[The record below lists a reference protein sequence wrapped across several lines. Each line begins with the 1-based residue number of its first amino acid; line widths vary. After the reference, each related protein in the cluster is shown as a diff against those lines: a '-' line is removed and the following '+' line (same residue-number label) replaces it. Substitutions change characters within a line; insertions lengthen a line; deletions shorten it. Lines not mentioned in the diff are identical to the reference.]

1 MADLSGQTIA
11 SSYEQLLSLP
21 DGGGNANTLVAVTD
35 GDGGTTFG
43 IKLATNKVEIIPG
56 SNDTN
61 AFEVSQ
67 ADGTAVLTVDSTN
80 ARVGIGTSSPAS
92 TLHVN
97 DGSLRVV
104 GSNERILVI
113 EDGGQNSVELG
124 HSTSSTHDGF
134 IALTD
139 DSGTTQILLTSGTNV
154 SYINNGNVGIG
165 TSSPNELLHV
175 EGSSPSIRI
184 KASNEGGLAEL
195 KLQSDQGDD
204 DADLWSLRADP
215 AHEFKI
221 MSNSTG
227 SFSSH
232 AVFRLTETEFA
243 KDVGIGAAPSAN
255 LDVRGTSS
263 KPIVNF
269 GDADARDADATD
281 IFGSDSFRYQFQ
293 NGTTARPAI
302 IEGGGDIATNE
313 SAVYFTGF
321 SSSQA
326 DGHRNLGGMIV
337 FRKNTSSTNGNQD
350 GSEIHFRTKA
360 NDTATPTQYW
370 SIKSDG
376 TMHSHNSALHI
387 TTDGTDDGDYNGAVL
402 SRGVL
407 NLNRDDT
414 STVKQI
420 KFHKNGSE
428 HSYLETSTDGLEIG
442 GSNVGIG
449 GNPSD
454 KLDIH
459 GGNLRVRVGG
469 AGAIHLQNDGSNHSQ
484 ILANDNTGT
493 TTVQLKTNGDSF
505 LNGGNFSIT
514 KAFPSI
520 TLTAGTN
527 ESASLRL
534 KNDAQDW
541 DVNCQSVDHFA
552 VFDQTLS
559 AAAFLLTA
567 TNYFVSLPGVYSGTT
582 SSAANVHINSGG
594 SLLRVTSAKKYKE
607 DIKDY
612 KVGLDAVNQMNP
624 VSYKSKKDMHN
635 SADEKIDDKTY
646 AGLLAD
652 DIHDLGL
659 SEFVEYGED
668 GEVEGLFYERMV
680 SVCIN
685 AIKELSAKVKD
696 LEKKLGE

>member
-1 MADLSGQTIA
+1 T
-11 SSYEQLLSLP
+11 
-21 DGGGNANTLVAVTD
+21 GN
-35 GDGGTTFG
+35 
-43 IKLATNKVEIIPG
+43 
-56 SNDTN
+56 
-61 AFEVSQ
+61 
-67 ADGTAVLTVDSTN
+67 
-80 ARVGIGTSSPAS
+80 
-92 TLHVN
+92 
-97 DGSLRVV
+97 
-104 GSNERILVI
+104 
-113 EDGGQNSVELG
+113 
-124 HSTSSTHDGF
+124 
-134 IALTD
+134 
-139 DSGTTQILLTSGTNV
+139 
-154 SYINNGNVGIG
+154 
-165 TSSPNELLHV
+165 
-175 EGSSPSIRI
+175 
-184 KASNEGGLAEL
+184 
-195 KLQSDQGDD
+195 
-204 DADLWSLRADP
+204 
-215 AHEFKI
+215 
-221 MSNSTG
+221 
-227 SFSSH
+227 FSSH